1 MIRTH
6 ARLRTHRQTGKPGPK
21 VSARLLYDTRKMQI
35 PGRSSGDHISAAQ
48 LAQAAQLAVVPRGGA
63 SRGGGRRPKAKFT
76 ADPSIEEVECEYD
89 SQTNGILV
97 QSMAAAQ
104 WAELY
109 IYICMYVPSPGVSK
123 GPGRRG
129 IGCPE
134 THGLAARFLL
144 TDPGDG
150 HRNRSLNRDRR
161 RGGGQASC
169 RVVSG
174 CGVCPL
180 SAPKRGREQGGGR
193 TGPVWEWGLTGGRP
207 KPRQYYY
214 FYYLRRLLD
223 SSSQGANS
231 QSRGHCQSKSQAM
244 SGLLDPTKPVSG
256 MDFEFRQRGTP
267 TNHLTRFSGGR
278 QGCEGSKGTECSPTR
293 DPEFPGH

>member
-1 MIRTH
+1 
-6 ARLRTHRQTGKPGPK
+6 
-21 VSARLLYDTRKMQI
+21 MQI

-161 RGGGQASC
+161 RGGGTGIVSC
-169 RVVSG
+169 RVRMWCVSTLG
-174 CGVCPL
+174 TKTGPGTRRRKNRSCVGVGTDWWTTQAKAVLLFLL
-180 SAPKRGREQGGGR
+180 SAA
-193 TGPVWEWGLTGGRP
+193 
-207 KPRQYYY
+207 
-214 FYYLRRLLD
+214 
-223 SSSQGANS
+223 SS
-231 QSRGHCQSKSQAM
+231 R
-244 SGLLDPTKPVSG
+244 
-256 MDFEFRQRGTP
+256 FE
-267 TNHLTRFSGGR
+267 
-278 QGCEGSKGTECSPTR
+278 
-293 DPEFPGH
+293 